1 MVKKVKNQKAAGKD
15 PRDSADWELYAGA
28 QMEEMRD
35 MFQAITEQ
43 TAEIPRMQKQLARL
57 EDQGEATQERLGR
70 LEIQGEAM
78 QGQIGTMQGQI
89 GTMQGQIGT
98 MQGQIERILTWE
110 DDIKLIPAMF
120 EEIGGIRRDLEV
132 LRAGIED
139 RNKAERVAFS
149 KLERRVD
156 SLERE
161 IAALRR

>member
-89 GTMQGQIGT
+89 
-98 MQGQIERILTWE
+98 ERILTWE